1 MKFYIISLA
10 LHLIFIFF
18 TANFLDMD
26 LRKEPKNIVVYL
38 NKVNIEGK
46 GEFSLLGD
54 IDKKE
59 IVSEEKIEEKI
70 KKIQKSS
77 KVIKN
82 KSGDS
87 KKKDKKIENRTLNS
101 FRDFIKDGKGTY
113 IGDEKLNQGIGYK
126 LKKDIYPDYPE
137 MAKKMGLKKEVL
149 IQTKFLVG
157 LDGKI
162 EEIIFIDNFTKYG
175 FQKEVE
181 RALKQWEFEPIFFN
195 GKNIKMYF
203 YKDFRFNVKK

>member
-26 LRKEPKNIVVYL
+26 LRKEPKKIVVYL
-38 NKVNIEGK
+38 NQVTIEGK
-46 GEFSLLGD
+46 AEFFQLGEV
-54 IDKKE
+54 KKIE
-59 IVSEEKIEEKI
+59 IKNEEKGEEEF
-70 KKIQKSS
+70 KKIS
-77 KVIKN
+77 KNIKN
-82 KSGDS
+82 KSRDS
-87 KKKDKKIENRTLNS
+87 KKIDKKIENRTSNS
-101 FRDFIKDGKGTY
+101 FKNFIKDGKGTY

-137 MAKKMGLKKEVL
+137 MAKKMGFKKEVL

>member
-38 NKVNIEGK
+38 NQVTIEGK
-46 GEFSLLGD
+46 AEFSQLGEV
-54 IDKKE
+54 KKIE
-59 IVSEEKIEEKI
+59 IKNEEKGEEEF
-70 KKIQKSS
+70 KKIS
-77 KVIKN
+77 KNIKN
-82 KSGDS
+82 KSRDS
-87 KKKDKKIENRTLNS
+87 KKIDKKIENRTSNS
-101 FRDFIKDGKGTY
+101 FKNFIKDSKGTY

-137 MAKKMGLKKEVL
+137 MAKKMGFKKEVL